1 MRYVFADCVLDTDQ
15 YALHR
20 AGQPSKIR
28 PKAFEVLTYLL
39 RHRDRVVT
47 KQELAEQ
54 SWPDQFITNAV
65 VENTV
70 KAVRRAVGD
79 SGRTQQIIQTLRGYG
94 YRFVAPVA
102 EHVDAQTRPQDPSQM
117 PAAGSAVAPS
127 LLPVERPSTSGP
139 SQTDGQ
145 LLTPSEVTTP
155 AYDTPTA
162 ERRQLTV
169 LFCDLVASTP
179 LAGQLDLGT

>member
-94 YRFVAPVA
+94 YRFVAP
-102 EHVDAQTRPQDPSQM
+102 
-117 PAAGSAVAPS
+117 APS
-127 LLPVERPSTSGP
+127 TWTRRHGPKIHLRCQLQVPQWRPACCP
-139 SQTDGQ
+139 
-145 LLTPSEVTTP
+145 
-155 AYDTPTA
+155 
-162 ERRQLTV
+162 
-169 LFCDLVASTP
+169 
-179 LAGQLDLGT
+179 